1 MVNLRSQWNHCCCRK
16 GNYENS
22 TLQVCLCN
30 HHHDHSH
37 RNHHNNDYNHR
48 NDHNQDHDDNNH
60 HHHRCPHQEH
70 ENQAG
75 LHRRHGSSGHLHQPA
90 RLRRLAD
97 CQGGEGGSYQ
107 GGPFGYDDD
116 DDDGD
121 GGQPSNVQLDED
133 GQLNGQSNRFTIA
146 PVEE

>member
-16 GNYENS
+16 GNNENS

-30 HHHDHSH
+30 H
-37 RNHHNNDYNHR
+37 NNDHNHR
-48 NDHNQDHDDNNH
+48 NDHNQDHDNH

-70 ENQAG
+70 VNQAG

-97 CQGGEGGSYQ
+97 RQGGEGGSYQ
-107 GGPFGYDDD
+107 GEPFGYDDD
-116 DDDGD
+116 GD
-121 GGQPSNVQLDED
+121 GGLPFNVQLNED
-133 GQLNGQSNRFTIA
+133 GQLNGQLNRFTIA